1 MPHHDADSLF
11 HCRQCGHCCEGRGGI
26 VVSPADLERL
36 AAFLH
41 LAAETVVERY
51 CEMTRGK
58 LKIRN
63 GEDGRCI
70 FFQEGT
76 GCAVHEGKPSIC
88 RAWPF
93 FRGNIE
99 DPVSLA
105 PASPRKPR
113 TPTSRAPAAPIWRSR
128 ACSPATRPARPTPLC
143 FPDLFRNHTNR

>member
-36 AAFLH
+36 AAFLE

-51 CEMTRGK
+51 GEMARGK

-70 FFQEGT
+70 FFQEGI

-105 PASPRKPR
+105 LAKDFCPGIDPEATHADFARAGRAYLAEQGLLGSD
-113 TPTSRAPAAPIWRSR
+113 PTREANALVLP
-128 ACSPATRPARPTPLC
+128 
-143 FPDLFRNHTNR
+143 